1 MLLSIR
7 LDCYDNFDVC
17 FFLVYIQCFIKM
29 ELLRN
34 IVGDLG
40 TKVKNSVSIARYGG
54 TYRILFTLFFTGEQ
68 L

>member
-7 LDCYDNFDVC
+7 LDCYDNFDFC

-40 TKVKNSVSIARYGG
+40 TKVNEFCKYREVWWYLQNS
-54 TYRILFTLFFTGEQ
+54 LLLFFTGEQ